1 MGCLCIEEN
10 NPTNKNR
17 IKEERKELRPNNIHI
32 GNIIINDKIQSKIMG
47 GQTNPITN
55 GIKENNNAFTQ
66 SNEKKN
72 YKNEIDNPYYN
83 QPENQYPNIDDIE
96 KSYEEYQEYQEEP
109 LYEEIFFDGNSDCYD
124 MILNFESFEQLK
136 KQGWTANFSLE
147 GWKKYQTSINSEN
160 IIIGVVGIK
169 NRGKSYLLKRIMK
182 NDNYKQ
188 NEGFLVTTYGI
199 SCGFPILEENNK
211 YQAFVTLDT
220 AGRDNPLLQNAFYQE
235 NDIRSIIKDQKV
247 CEILLSDFIIKES
260 NVLIA
265 VVEQLSFAEQ
275 DMLTTLINRLKL
287 KEVNNNIDKRKL
299 IVIHNLM
306 NINKVGDIKKF
317 VKETLLKSM
326 TFNLEPHKVE
336 DYENNK
342 YDLTVY
348 DQLIENN
355 KNSKLDIV
363 HIVIGNN
370 NVEEIQRK
378 FNEPAFKYIRDYIT
392 ISKLRKFDI
401 LKSFQEFMMENYKKF
416 ISSDLFKDNPLVI
429 TKSKKVKVYTDIKKA
444 KEKIVD
450 KIIKAI
456 KLKDNKKIKEFS
468 FKNFFFDSS
477 GIYYSM
483 EPLYSSQ
490 MIKEENFNYLEITF
504 EMHGILKNIKYDVN
518 YDDNNNKILIEI
530 RGKTEQF
537 ELDIFKG
544 EAKFEKKVG
553 NLKYSDFDFQVIVDK
568 YKTIGDGKYELE
580 IEKKEPKQSFDKDTG
595 ICCFKFPLKLY
606 LV

>member
-10 NPTNKNR
+10 HPLNKNR
-17 IKEERKELRPNNIHI
+17 TKEEPKEPRL
-32 GNIIINDKIQSKIMG
+32 SKMMG
-47 GQTNPITN
+47 GKTNPITD

-66 SNEKKN
+66 SNEKNN

-299 IVIHNLM
+299 IVIHNLQTFEKIYDVFGIM
-306 NINKVGDIKKF
+306 YHTGNLQYGHYYAICYNIKHKKWLLYNDDKVSEIKESDIHMKDAYVLFYRRRGLESMVDLEKIYMKKFKDYTNKIATIKKNAKKE
-317 VKETLLKSM
+317 VK
-326 TFNLEPHKVE
+326 HK
-336 DYENNK
+336 ENN
-342 YDLTVY
+342 
-348 DQLIENN
+348 
-355 KNSKLDIV
+355 
-363 HIVIGNN
+363 
-370 NVEEIQRK
+370 
-378 FNEPAFKYIRDYIT
+378 
-392 ISKLRKFDI
+392 
-401 LKSFQEFMMENYKKF
+401 
-416 ISSDLFKDNPLVI
+416 
-429 TKSKKVKVYTDIKKA
+429 
-444 KEKIVD
+444 
-450 KIIKAI
+450 
-456 KLKDNKKIKEFS
+456 
-468 FKNFFFDSS
+468 
-477 GIYYSM
+477 
-483 EPLYSSQ
+483 
-490 MIKEENFNYLEITF
+490 
-504 EMHGILKNIKYDVN
+504 
-518 YDDNNNKILIEI
+518 
-530 RGKTEQF
+530 
-537 ELDIFKG
+537 
-544 EAKFEKKVG
+544 
-553 NLKYSDFDFQVIVDK
+553 
-568 YKTIGDGKYELE
+568 
-580 IEKKEPKQSFDKDTG
+580 
-595 ICCFKFPLKLY
+595 
-606 LV
+606 